1 MRALTVRQPWA
12 WAIVSAGKDIEN
24 RSWATRY
31 RGWLAIH
38 AAAGPVRALDEL
50 PRGVKRPPASALV
63 RGAIVGV
70 AYIDGITEKSR
81 SKWFQGEWG
90 WVLKNTHRLK
100 EPVPCKGALSLWR
113 VPAPVR
119 RKVLGQ
125 LPKRVA
131 AALGPR

>member
-24 RSWATRY
+24 RSWPTKY

-38 AAAGPVRALDEL
+38 AAAGPVGDLDDL
-50 PRGVKRPPASALV
+50 PRRVKRPPSSALV
-63 RGAIVGV
+63 RGAIVGL
-70 AYIDGITEKSR
+70 AYVDGMVDKSR

-90 WVLKNTHRLK
+90 WVLKNVRRLK
-100 EPVPCKGALSLWR
+100 EPVPCKGALSLWT

-119 RKVLGQ
+119 RKVLRQ

-131 AALGPR
+131 AALRSR